1 MLLDPAVTAGEIH
14 ELLAS
19 EFPKESTSKKPE
31 PFNIIETL
39 TIFNTSIM
47 SQMVEGKRIRLYQ
60 HLKAILWL
68 YISDLKVVDDAENID
83 EDFEEW
89 GKSLEATLREE
100 LNIAA

>member
-1 MLLDPAVTAGEIH
+1 
-14 ELLAS
+14 
-19 EFPKESTSKKPE
+19 
-31 PFNIIETL
+31 
-39 TIFNTSIM
+39 
-47 SQMVEGKRIRLYQ
+47 MVEGKRIRLYQ

-68 YISDLKVVDDAENID
+68 YISDLKVVDDAENVD

>member
-1 MLLDPAVTAGEIH
+1 
-14 ELLAS
+14 
-19 EFPKESTSKKPE
+19 
-31 PFNIIETL
+31 
-39 TIFNTSIM
+39 M